1 MNLTISGHHIDVTPA
16 LREYVNTKLERVS
29 RHSDQAL
36 DLTVV
41 LSVDNSTEKGMRQKA
56 SCATRFKG
64 SDVFVETADAD
75 LYAAIDVLADKLV
88 RQLSRLK
95 EKSSGR
101 KRGAES
107 TKYME

>member
-1 MNLTISGHHIDVTPA
+1 MNLTISGHHIEVTPA
-16 LREYVNTKLERVS
+16 LKEYVVSKLERVS
-29 RHSDQAL
+29 RHSDQVL

-41 LSVDNSTEKGMRQKA
+41 LSVDNSTEKEMRQKA

-75 LYAAIDVLADKLV
+75 LYAAIDALADKLV
-88 RQLSRLK
+88 RQLGKLK
-95 EKSSGR
+95 EKSTDR
-101 KRGAES
+101 KRTAES